1 MMVSMCKYDGYEMKT
16 LWIYESNDETTFG
29 PVCGRDGANAVE
41 CSYWHLWQLPVFSLN
56 ATTRWVHSRC
66 RICLML

>member
-1 MMVSMCKYDGYEMKT
+1 MCKYDGYEMKT

-41 CSYWHLWQLPVFSLN
+41 CSYWHLWQLP
-56 ATTRWVHSRC
+56 AIPW
-66 RICLML
+66 MLQLGGFALVAVSV